1 MPQTLHNWIALKE
14 KTARCCRLAKQNGEV
29 QVIVSCSRPATN
41 SWFAGCRIATCELG
55 MLHDLFKRLR
65 FLSGCVFRTLIRATE
80 SFSYRL
86 WNKGILKELNLL
98 VFFFGGGDE
107 VKGPLQIWTF
117 FYGSIND
124 LIQMIFLKH
133 CSHSSSIGFAGCYCT
148 ITMLF
153 MKPFGFAFCFQTT
166 KKIWLQ
172 ENCICFIVVVSSL
185 SWCGMTLGKVFLSWK
200 TELYKKLLS

>member
-1 MPQTLHNWIALKE
+1 MPHTLHNWIALKE

-98 VFFFGGGDE
+98 VFFWGGDE

-117 FYGSIND
+117 FLWIHKRPNTND
-124 LIQMIFLKH
+124 FLEALLSFQFYMICRVLLYNHNAFH
-133 CSHSSSIGFAGCYCT
+133 ET
-148 ITMLF
+148 IW
-153 MKPFGFAFCFQTT
+153 FCF
-166 KKIWLQ
+166 LFS
-172 ENCICFIVVVSSL
+172 NN
-185 SWCGMTLGKVFLSWK
+185 
-200 TELYKKLLS
+200 